1 MVKRGS
7 TPSLVRFMCPAG
19 EIIGSDFPPA
29 CLDRGDWTVWFDRS
43 NPTGSD
49 GSDVELISQIR
60 HERPGELCEKPLYMQ
75 GNCLTPLIFLI
86 IDFETVRLLEKLNF

>member
-1 MVKRGS
+1 MTLCGFIS
-7 TPSLVRFMCPAG
+7 SLVRFMCPAG

-75 GNCLTPLIFLI
+75 GNTSNIF
-86 IDFETVRLLEKLNF
+86 NN

>member
-1 MVKRGS
+1 MTRFNAVKRGFIS
-7 TPSLVRFMCPAG
+7 SLVRFMCPAG

-75 GNCLTPLIFLI
+75 GNTSNIF
-86 IDFETVRLLEKLNF
+86 NN